1 MSDKPTKPHSEEM
14 YRIPFIE
21 HEYRMFKVS
30 RKNARLVKALVLTN
44 IAWFVVVTYIL
55 SKFI

>member
-1 MSDKPTKPHSEEM
+1 MSDGPKPHDKEL

-21 HEYRMFKVS
+21 HEYKMFGAS
-30 RKNARLVKALVLTN
+30 RRNARLVMALVLTN
-44 IAWFVVVTYIL
+44 IAWFVVVAYIL

>member
-1 MSDKPTKPHSEEM
+1 MSDGPKPHGKEL

-21 HEYRMFKVS
+21 HEYKMFGAS
-30 RKNARLVKALVLTN
+30 RRNARLVMALVLTN
-44 IAWFVVVTYIL
+44 IAWFVVVAYIL